1 MIYNIYKPPGW
12 TSFDVVKKIRIITKE
27 KKVGHAGTLDPFAE
41 GVLIIGT
48 GTDTKSLSE
57 ISNTSKSYRANLKLG
72 ESTDTF
78 DNEGKIIAKL
88 PIPSIDSEFIVEVL
102 KSFVGE
108 YRHKPPMFSAK
119 KVNGTRL
126 YKLAR
131 QNKIVDREV
140 IISNISKI
148 NFNKFDGERIS
159 FSVSCSKGTYIR
171 VLGNEIACKLGT
183 VGYLDGLTR
192 TSVGSYNVSESTS
205 IKEFEKQWK
214 SIKI

>member
-48 GTDTKSLSE
+48 GMDTKSLSE

>member
-48 GTDTKSLSE
+48 GMDTKSLSE

-78 DNEGKIIAKL
+78 DNEGKIITKL
-88 PIPSIDSEFIVEVL
+88 PIPLIDSEFIVNVL

-131 QNKIVDREV
+131 QNKIVDREI

-148 NFNKFDGERIS
+148 NFNNFDGERIS

>member
-1 MIYNIYKPPGW
+1 LIYNIYKPPGW

-48 GTDTKSLSE
+48 GIDTKSLSE

-88 PIPSIDSEFIVEVL
+88 PIPSIDSEFIVKVL
-102 KSFVGE
+102 NSFIGE

-131 QNKIVDREV
+131 QNKTVDREI

-171 VLGNEIACKLGT
+171 VLGNEIASKLGT

-192 TSVGSYNVSESTS
+192 TSVGSYDVSESTS
-205 IKEFEKQWK
+205 IKEFEKEWK

>member
-1 MIYNIYKPPGW
+1 LIYNIYKPPGW

-48 GTDTKSLSE
+48 GIDTKSLSE

-88 PIPSIDSEFIVEVL
+88 PIPSIDSEFIVKVL
-102 KSFVGE
+102 NSFIGE

-131 QNKIVDREV
+131 QNKTVDREI

-192 TSVGSYNVSESTS
+192 TSVGSYDVSESTS
-205 IKEFEKQWK
+205 IKEFEKEWK

>member
-1 MIYNIYKPPGW
+1 LIYNIYKPPGW

-48 GTDTKSLSE
+48 GIDTKSLSE

-78 DNEGKIIAKL
+78 DNEGKVIAKL
-88 PIPSIDSEFIVEVL
+88 PIPSIDSEFIVKVL
-102 KSFVGE
+102 NSFIGE

-131 QNKIVDREV
+131 QNKTVDRET

-171 VLGNEIACKLGT
+171 VLGNEIASKLGT

-192 TSVGSYNVSESTS
+192 TSVGSYDVSESTS
-205 IKEFEKQWK
+205 IKEFEKEWK

>member
-48 GTDTKSLSE
+48 GIDTKSLSE

-78 DNEGKIIAKL
+78 DNEGKVIAKL
-88 PIPSIDSEFIVEVL
+88 PIPSIDSEFIVKVL
-102 KSFVGE
+102 NSFIGE

-131 QNKIVDREV
+131 QNKTVDRET

-171 VLGNEIACKLGT
+171 VLGNEIASKLGT

-192 TSVGSYNVSESTS
+192 TSVGSYDVSESTS
-205 IKEFEKQWK
+205 IKEFEKEWK

>member
-1 MIYNIYKPPGW
+1 
-12 TSFDVVKKIRIITKE
+12 
-27 KKVGHAGTLDPFAE
+27 
-41 GVLIIGT
+41 
-48 GTDTKSLSE
+48 
-57 ISNTSKSYRANLKLG
+57 
-72 ESTDTF
+72 
-78 DNEGKIIAKL
+78 
-88 PIPSIDSEFIVEVL
+88 
-102 KSFVGE
+102 
-108 YRHKPPMFSAK
+108 MFSAK

-131 QNKIVDREV
+131 QNKIVDREI

-148 NFNKFDGERIS
+148 NFNNFDGERIS

-192 TSVGSYNVSESTS
+192 TSVGKYNVSESTS

-214 SIKI
+214 SIRI

>member
-48 GTDTKSLSE
+48 GIDTKSLSE

-78 DNEGKIIAKL
+78 DNEGKIIAKH
-88 PIPSIDSEFIVEVL
+88 PIPLIDSEFIVKVL
-102 KSFVGE
+102 KSFIGE
-108 YRHKPPMFSAK
+108 YRHKPPMFSAIK
-119 KVNGTRL
+119 INGIRL

-131 QNKIVDREV
+131 QNKIVDREI

-148 NFNKFDGERIS
+148 NFNNFDGERIS

-192 TSVGSYNVSESTS
+192 TSVCNYNVSESTS

>member
-1 MIYNIYKPPGW
+1 LIYNIYKPPGW

-48 GTDTKSLSE
+48 GIDTKSLSE

-88 PIPSIDSEFIVEVL
+88 PIPSIDSEFIVKVL
-102 KSFVGE
+102 NSFIGE

-131 QNKIVDREV
+131 QNKTVDRET

-171 VLGNEIACKLGT
+171 VLGNEIASKLGT

-192 TSVGSYNVSESTS
+192 TSVGSYDVSESTS
-205 IKEFEKQWK
+205 IKEFEKEWK

>member
-48 GTDTKSLSE
+48 GIDTKSLSE

-88 PIPSIDSEFIVEVL
+88 PIPSIDSEFIVKVL
-102 KSFVGE
+102 NSFIGE

-131 QNKIVDREV
+131 QNKTVDRET

-171 VLGNEIACKLGT
+171 VLGNEIASKLGT

-192 TSVGSYNVSESTS
+192 TSVGSYDVSESTS
-205 IKEFEKQWK
+205 IKEFEKEWK